1 MQKLWNRNFT
11 ILTLGSFVSALGSA
25 AANVAFGIL
34 IYIETES
41 PLMLAIF
48 SIVNILPRLV
58 TTFLVGPFIDRNSRV
73 KIIYFIDFFYFVFFT
88 FLSII
93 LFRDYFNIVVFTIVG
108 GALGVVDTIYQIAY
122 MSLFPEVIE
131 GKNNTQAYSISSL
144 IWPISAAIM
153 APIAA
158 YLIDN
163 VAYGVAILMTF
174 NAVTFLVTAIMET
187 TIKVKEHLNTS
198 EPVKFKFLIDLK
210 EGFKYYKH
218 ERGIL
223 GIALLFM
230 VFSFVYSI
238 SGLLRMPFF
247 VEHDV
252 FTIQHFSYLVSAGAI
267 GRIIGGLIHYR
278 YKLPK
283 NKKYLIAVTVY
294 FTVEILGAITL
305 LSPYVLMIIF
315 SFIVGLL
322 SVTSFNIRM
331 SATQTYVKS
340 SIRGRVNSVFQL
352 LWSFGAIIGF
362 IVAGF
367 VAEYTTIGYEYII
380 LSAAAVSIPAI
391 LLIPVRMRRDF
402 ENIYNVD
409 V

>member
-1 MQKLWNRNFT
+1 
-11 ILTLGSFVSALGSA
+11 
-25 AANVAFGIL
+25 
-34 IYIETES
+34 
-41 PLMLAIF
+41 
-48 SIVNILPRLV
+48 
-58 TTFLVGPFIDRNSRV
+58 
-73 KIIYFIDFFYFVFFT
+73 
-88 FLSII
+88 
-93 LFRDYFNIVVFTIVG
+93 
-108 GALGVVDTIYQIAY
+108 
-122 MSLFPEVIE
+122 
-131 GKNNTQAYSISSL
+131 
-144 IWPISAAIM
+144 
-153 APIAA
+153 
-158 YLIDN
+158 
-163 VAYGVAILMTF
+163 
-174 NAVTFLVTAIMET
+174 
-187 TIKVKEHLNTS
+187 
-198 EPVKFKFLIDLK
+198 
-210 EGFKYYKH
+210 
-218 ERGIL
+218 
-223 GIALLFM
+223 
-230 VFSFVYSI
+230 
-238 SGLLRMPFF
+238 MPFF
-247 VEHDV
+247 IEHDV

-294 FTVEILGAITL
+294 FTVEILSAITL
-305 LSPYVLMIIF
+305 LSPYILMIIF

-331 SATQTYVKS
+331 SATQTYVQS

-391 LLIPVRMRRDF
+391 LLIPVRMRKDF

>member
-48 SIVNILPRLV
+48 SVVNILPRLV

-73 KIIYFIDFFYFVFFT
+73 KIIYLIDFFYFVFFT

-93 LFRDYFNIVVFTIVG
+93 LFRDYFNIFVFTIVG

-153 APIAA
+153 APVAA
-158 YLIDN
+158 FLIDN
-163 VAYGVAILMTF
+163 IAYGVAILMTF

-230 VFSFVYSI
+230 VFSFVY
-238 SGLLRMPFF
+238 
-247 VEHDV
+247 
-252 FTIQHFSYLVSAGAI
+252 
-267 GRIIGGLIHYR
+267 
-278 YKLPK
+278 
-283 NKKYLIAVTVY
+283 
-294 FTVEILGAITL
+294 
-305 LSPYVLMIIF
+305 
-315 SFIVGLL
+315 
-322 SVTSFNIRM
+322 
-331 SATQTYVKS
+331 
-340 SIRGRVNSVFQL
+340 
-352 LWSFGAIIGF
+352 
-362 IVAGF
+362 
-367 VAEYTTIGYEYII
+367 
-380 LSAAAVSIPAI
+380 
-391 LLIPVRMRRDF
+391 
-402 ENIYNVD
+402 
-409 V
+409 

>member
-48 SIVNILPRLV
+48 SVVNILPRLV

-73 KIIYFIDFFYFVFFT
+73 KIIYLIDFFYFVFFT

-108 GALGVVDTIYQIAY
+108 GALGVVDTVYQIAY

-163 VAYGVAILMTF
+163 IAYGIAILMTF

-210 EGFKYYKH
+210 EGFRYYKH

-247 VEHDV
+247 IEHDV

-294 FTVEILGAITL
+294 FTVEILSAITL
-305 LSPYVLMIIF
+305 LSPYILMIVF

-331 SATQTYVKS
+331 SATQTYVQS

-362 IVAGF
+362 IVAGL
-367 VAEYTTIGYEYII
+367 VAEYTSIGYEYLI
-380 LSAAAVSIPAI
+380 LSAAAISIPAI
-391 LLIPVRMRRDF
+391 LLIPVRMRKDF
-402 ENIYNVD
+402 EKIYNVD